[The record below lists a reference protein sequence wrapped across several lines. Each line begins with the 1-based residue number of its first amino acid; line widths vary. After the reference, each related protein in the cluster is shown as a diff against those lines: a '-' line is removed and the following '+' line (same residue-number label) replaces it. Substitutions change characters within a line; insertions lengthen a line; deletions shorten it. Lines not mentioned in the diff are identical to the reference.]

1 MPETPELDLVVT
13 NALVVRAGEEE
24 PQRLDVGISDGRFV
38 AIEESIDPAR
48 AAEVLDAAGKPMFPG
63 VVDVHQH
70 WGIYNELS
78 EDAVSESRAAA
89 QGGVTSGI
97 TYIRTGAYYL
107 NRTGPYREIFPDVL
121 SAVEGRAYVDYAFH
135 VAPILEEHIDEIP
148 TMIEEFGVPSFKI
161 FMFYGA
167 HGLHGRSNDQGSFLM
182 IPEDQSYDIAHF
194 EFVMRGVQKARQDER
209 FAKDRDHI
217 SLSLHCETAEIMRAY
232 TKLVEAEGTLK
243 GLEAYSAARP
253 PHSEGLAIT
262 IASYLAHE
270 TELPNIN
277 LLHLSSR
284 KAIEAAMM
292 MAATFPHID
301 FRREVTVGHLLAD
314 CETANLGGK
323 VNPPLRPREDVEA
336 LWEHVLAGD
345 FSWVTSDHACCK
357 DETKFGD
364 PRDDVFVAKS
374 GFGGTEYLLPGLVS
388 EGRKRGL
395 SYPRIAELVS
405 RNPADRFGLA
415 QQGRHR
421 RRAGR
426 GLLPR
431 RRRRRVRRTR
441 RGVAVVAGV
450 HPVRGLRAD
459 RPGHRHLPAR
469 RARVAWRRRRR
480 ATPADSSYGAPA
492 TEPGQARES
501 VSWASRRTA
510 ASTRRPS
517 SSRVTPPPAASARA
531 ISLRARS
538 RVSGSGASTSLMVGT
553 WSGCTAV
560 RERKPRS
567 TRWRVGL
574 ANASRSRKSVD
585 VGATGAASPA
595 AAACCTISSRSAS
608 TAASVPGVRR
618 TRRSASRSTSPT
630 PNERTRGRRA
640 SVGRATSVAAVS
652 TRATTPSRFHT
663 ALGLEPRQLV
673 VGLRQDIG
681 RGLRHQEPVNGRVH
695 SGLQVLGEE
704 LGTDADP
711 DLRTGSSWSGL
722 QPQPQLLT
730 RLGLVRQRDGVLEVD
745 HDGIRLAGVGL
756 REQVGSRRRHV
767 EERSWQRCRR
777 HGRGHRAPPGRSRS
791 VIASAAATTCRACV
805 WWRSS
810 TSAE

>member
-13 NALVVRAGEEE
+13 NALVVRAGEQE

-38 AIEESIDPAR
+38 AIETSIDPAR
-48 AAEVLDAAGKPMFPG
+48 AAEVLDAGGKPMFPG

-148 TMIEEFGVPSFKI
+148 MMIEEFGVPSFKI
-161 FMFYGA
+161 FMFYGS

-194 EFVMRGVQKARQDER
+194 EFVMRGVQKARQDGR

-292 MAATFPHID
+292 MAATLPHID

-314 CETANLGGK
+314 CQTANLGGK

-336 LWEHVLAGD
+336 LWEHVLAGN

-395 SYPRIAELVS
+395 SYTRIAELVS

-415 QQGRHR
+415 HKGDIAVGLDADFCLVDDDVEYVVRAEESQSAQEYTPFEGFELTARVTDTYLRGEPVWRGDDVVGQPRGRF
-421 RRAGR
+421 
-426 GLLPR
+426 
-431 RRRRRVRRTR
+431 VRR
-441 RGVAVVAGV
+441 
-450 HPVRGLRAD
+450 
-459 RPGHRHLPAR
+459 
-469 RARVAWRRRRR
+469 
-480 ATPADSSYGAPA
+480 
-492 TEPGQARES
+492 
-501 VSWASRRTA
+501 
-510 ASTRRPS
+510 
-517 SSRVTPPPAASARA
+517 
-531 ISLRARS
+531 
-538 RVSGSGASTSLMVGT
+538 SGS
-553 WSGCTAV
+553 
-560 RERKPRS
+560 
-567 TRWRVGL
+567 
-574 ANASRSRKSVD
+574 
-585 VGATGAASPA
+585 
-595 AAACCTISSRSAS
+595 
-608 TAASVPGVRR
+608 
-618 TRRSASRSTSPT
+618 
-630 PNERTRGRRA
+630 
-640 SVGRATSVAAVS
+640 
-652 TRATTPSRFHT
+652 
-663 ALGLEPRQLV
+663 
-673 VGLRQDIG
+673 
-681 RGLRHQEPVNGRVH
+681 
-695 SGLQVLGEE
+695 
-704 LGTDADP
+704 
-711 DLRTGSSWSGL
+711 
-722 QPQPQLLT
+722 
-730 RLGLVRQRDGVLEVD
+730 
-745 HDGIRLAGVGL
+745 
-756 REQVGSRRRHV
+756 
-767 EERSWQRCRR
+767 
-777 HGRGHRAPPGRSRS
+777 
-791 VIASAAATTCRACV
+791 
-805 WWRSS
+805 
-810 TSAE
+810 